1 MNTKPIEI
9 DAANPNTGHAATD
22 LLEQVIRRAASQSTR
37 RRLID
42 VWRRIEPDPYLEEAV
57 ERLEQRL
64 DSAEPYWDMW
74 CVLSAFAETVRPSHY
89 LEIGVRRGHS
99 ACVVAAAHPAVDL
112 YLFDMWF
119 PDYAGVPNPGPNFV
133 RRQLQR
139 AGHQG
144 AVLFVNGR
152 SQETIPTFFDDPA
165 GPQNFKLITVDGDHR
180 DEGARADL
188 LNVIGHLDPG
198 GMLVFDD
205 IAHPAYPTLGN
216 VWREV
221 IGQRPD
227 FIVRENLRDANGTA
241 VAIRNSNTPN
251 DKSPSSPD
259 SP

>member
-1 MNTKPIEI
+1 M
-9 DAANPNTGHAATD
+9 DAANPTTPNAAAD
-22 LLEQVIRRAASQSTR
+22 LLEQVIQRAASQATR

-42 VWRRIEPDPYLEEAV
+42 VWRRIEPDPYLEAAV
-57 ERLEQRL
+57 ARLEQRL
-64 DSAEPYWDMW
+64 DSPESYWDMW
-74 CVLSAFAETVRPSHY
+74 CVLSAFAEIVRPSRY

-112 YLFDMWF
+112 YLFDMWY
-119 PDYAGVPNPGPNFV
+119 PKYAGVPNPGPNFV
-133 RRQLQR
+133 RRQSQR

-152 SQETIPTFFDDPA
+152 SQETIPTFFDGPA
-165 GPQNFKLITVDGDHR
+165 GPQNFELVTVDGDHR

-205 IAHPAYPTLGN
+205 IAHPAYPTLHN
-216 VWREV
+216 VWRGVLAEH
-221 IGQRPD
+221 PD
-227 FIVRENLRDANGTA
+227 FIVRENRQDANGTA
-241 VAIRNSNTPN
+241 VAIRHSDTP
-251 DKSPSSPD
+251 DDRLSSSPH